1 MIKVCADAANGR
13 IHRSSHRDP
22 ELRRI
27 VFVYTTPQMRILL
40 RSHDFQ
46 LPFGTVIGSRA
57 SVIVHRSDV
66 RSAIDPPCVP
76 RCWVGVGSRV
86 WIVAWAWRLVGCLQ
100 RICRNALISNAN
112 KVVGNCTIMF
122 TMTSFWNYIIDASLS
137 TRTLRSSE
145 KLAGCRQL
153 TYPRGREVGN
163 FHGQATAPSFLCGRL
178 LNGLFVMGF
187 RQKRAEM
194 FVKYLQ
200 VSELLWRRQN
210 DETLVCA
217 VFTLSPLTGFR
228 NCLHNKSVCTMD
240 CLRLKMR

>member
-1 MIKVCADAANGR
+1 
-13 IHRSSHRDP
+13 
-22 ELRRI
+22 
-27 VFVYTTPQMRILL
+27 VFVYTTPQLRILL

-76 RCWVGVGSRV
+76 RCWVGVDSRV

-240 CLRLKMR
+240 YLRLKMR